1 MGRLNAALEHGEH
14 ALGVARFV
22 PDRVLVEPGRPG
34 QENQFV
40 ASIYR
45 VYPVKMSVKEQCDF
59 NLYVLTY
66 LG

>member
-1 MGRLNAALEHGEH
+1 
-14 ALGVARFV
+14 V